1 MRIDAHHHVWDL
13 SVRDQPWTAELPR
26 LRRSFGLADLR
37 PDLEAARIDRT
48 VLVQTVPVAEETPEF
63 LALAAGEGA
72 DVVAGVVGWVELDAP
87 DVAERLAQLQAATG
101 GDRLVGIR
109 HLVQSEPDPR
119 WLARADV
126 RNGVAAVGAA
136 GLVYDLLV
144 RPTQLPAAVEIVHA
158 LPEVRFVLDH
168 VAKPPIASGE
178 LEPWRTGLRR
188 LAAAPNVA
196 VKLSGMVTEAD
207 AERWTVAD
215 LRPYADVVLD
225 AFGPARTMFG
235 SDWPVCLLAA
245 DYAAVVAAAEELTG
259 ELSATERA
267 AIFGATAA
275 TWYQLPGDD

>member
-72 DVVAGVVGWVELDAP
+72 DVIAGVVGWVELDAP

-144 RPTQLPAAVEIVHA
+144 RPTQLAAAVEIVHA

-267 AIFGATAA
+267 AIFGGTAA

>member
-13 SVRDQPWTAELPR
+13 AVRDQPWTADLPP
-26 LRRSFGLADLR
+26 LRRSFALADLR
-37 PDLEAARIDRT
+37 PDLEEARIERT

-63 LALAAGEGA
+63 LALAAGPGA
-72 DVVAGVVGWVELDAP
+72 DVVAGVVGWVELTAP
-87 DVAERLAQLQAATG
+87 DVAERLTHLQAATG
-101 GDRLVGIR
+101 GDRLVGVR

-119 WLARADV
+119 WLARPDV
-126 RNGVAAVGAA
+126 RRGVAAVGAA
-136 GLVYDLLV
+136 GLAYDVLV
-144 RPTQLPAAVEIVHA
+144 RPAQLPAAVEIVLA

-168 VAKPPIASGE
+168 VAKPPIATGE
-178 LEPWRTGLRR
+178 LEPWRTDLRR

-225 AFGPARTMFG
+225 AFGPERTMFG

-245 DYAAVVAAAEELTG
+245 DYATVVAAAEELTAD
-259 ELSATERA
+259 LTATERA
-267 AIFGATAA
+267 AVFGGTAA
-275 TWYQLPGDD
+275 EWYRLPDGD